1 MKLVVKI
8 GGAALD
14 DAGVVRRFAHV
25 VVDLVHGGHR
35 VLVVHG
41 GGSALSATLHKLG
54 RETRFVDGLRVTDAA
69 TRDVAVMVLAGLVN
83 KKLVAAI
90 GAAGAPA
97 LGLCG
102 GDLRVLQAKRKRSRE
117 DLGFVGDV
125 TAVDAAWLE
134 RLWSHGAIPVMASI
148 ALGTDGEY
156 YNVNADEVASACAA
170 ALKADTLVFLTDVPG
185 VRDAH
190 GAVIRSLDT
199 AHIPTMIERATVSGG
214 MLPKLE
220 ACARAL
226 RRGVSR
232 VHILPAAE
240 ADDVRRLTNGGIECG
255 TEVVAR

>member
-1 MKLVVKI
+1 VKMVVKI

-14 DAGVVRRFAHV
+14 DAATVRRFAHA
-25 VVDLVHGGHR
+25 VVDLMHDGHR
-35 VLVVHG
+35 VVVVHG
-41 GGSALSATLHKLG
+41 GGSVLSATLRELG

-102 GDLRVLQAKRKRSRE
+102 GDLRVVMAKRKQARE

-125 TAVDAAWLE
+125 TAVDASWLE
-134 RLWSHGAIPVMASI
+134 RLAAQGAIPVVASV
-148 ALGTDGEY
+148 ALGSDGEY

-170 ALKADTLVFLTDVPG
+170 ALKADALVFLTDVPG
-185 VRDAH
+185 VCGAD
-190 GAVIRSLDT
+190 GAVLRSVDI
-199 AHIPTMIERATVSGG
+199 ADVPSMVERTIVSGG

-220 ACARAL
+220 ACNRAI
-226 RRGVSR
+226 RRGVRR
-232 VHILPAAE
+232 VHILPAAR
-240 ADDVRRLTNGGIECG
+240 ADELRLLTNGGVECG
-255 TEVVAR
+255 TEVVER

>member
-14 DAGVVRRFAHV
+14 DAAIVRRVARV

-41 GGSALSATLHKLG
+41 GGSALSATLRELG

-69 TRDVAVMVLAGLVN
+69 TRDVAVMVFAGLVN
-83 KKLVAAI
+83 KKVVAAI

-102 GDLRVLQAKRKRSRE
+102 GDLRILQAKPKRTRE
-117 DLGFVGDV
+117 GLGFVGEI
-125 TAVDAAWLE
+125 TAVDASWFE
-134 RLWSHGAIPVMASI
+134 RLWSHGAIPVVASI
-148 ALGTDGEY
+148 ALGHDGEY
-156 YNVNADEVASACAA
+156 YNINADEVASACAA
-170 ALKADTLVFLTDVPG
+170 AVKSDALVFLTDVPG
-185 VRDAH
+185 VRDAD
-190 GAVIRSLDT
+190 GVVMRSLDM
-199 AHIPTMIERATVSGG
+199 ANIPSMVEHAIVSGG

-220 ACARAL
+220 ACNRAL
-226 RRGVSR
+226 RRGVGR
-232 VHILPAAE
+232 VHILPAAR
-240 ADDVRRLTNGGIECG
+240 ADDVRHLTNGGVECG